1 MTPYIN
7 KFSTQYKEIRPIVVK
22 NLFVFIACLIQGKT
36 VSLYTL
42 RDEVGKITEKYK
54 TTSGG
59 HYKRLSRFLQANSS
73 SKLWYYVLQYGIS
86 LLQKNIRFCYL
97 DATEWEIGS
106 FKRIAARLHILTL
119 AVDYQA

>member
-1 MTPYIN
+1 MTPHIN

-36 VSLYTL
+36 VNLYTL
-42 RDEVGKITEKYK
+42 RDEAGKITEKYK

-59 HYKRLSRFLQANSS
+59 HYKRLNRFLQANSS

-106 FKRIAARLHILTL
+106 FKRIARLHILTL